1 MKNLYERLT
10 DLLAGDPLR
19 VGTIAQRYSDGTV
32 LVQLAEGG
40 TLRVRAAAEF
50 AAPMRVYLQDGVVTS
65 AAPDLPFIEIEI

>member
-10 DLLAGDPLR
+10 DLLAGDPVR
-19 VGTIAQRYSDGTV
+19 VGTISQRYADGTA

-50 AAPMRVYLQDGVVTS
+50 VAPMRVYLQGGAVTS
-65 AAPDLPFIEIEI
+65 AAPDLPFIEIEV